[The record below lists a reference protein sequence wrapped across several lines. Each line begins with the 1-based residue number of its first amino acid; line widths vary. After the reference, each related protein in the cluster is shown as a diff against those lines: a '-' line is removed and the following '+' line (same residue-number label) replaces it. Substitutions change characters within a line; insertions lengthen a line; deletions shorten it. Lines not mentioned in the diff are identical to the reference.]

1 MNCDI
6 KLYVRGG
13 GKIDVNP
20 CTSLIVQERQTEEF
34 MLPKLIS
41 DITGQTTVPFGDA
54 VISTRDTTFGTET
67 CAELFGLQSPHT
79 SMALDGVEI
88 FTNSSGSHHELKKL
102 QHKVHLIRNAT
113 DKVCV
118 FDGSNSETIGIL
130 SHQNNIFWPLRI
142 LKYLPSIH
150 NTPTHTPIQPIHPL
164 TYPTH

>member
-150 NTPTHTPIQPIHPL
+150 NTPTHTPIQPPTNPSIH
-164 TYPTH
+164 